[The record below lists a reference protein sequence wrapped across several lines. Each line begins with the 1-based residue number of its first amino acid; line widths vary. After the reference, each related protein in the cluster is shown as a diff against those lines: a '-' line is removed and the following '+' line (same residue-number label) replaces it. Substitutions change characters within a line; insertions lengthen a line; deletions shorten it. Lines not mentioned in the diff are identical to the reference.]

1 MEMENREEIPE
12 YGRREFEDNV
22 KINKY
27 LQCMTPLELTKTRE
41 GPGQTKLFYI
51 ESDTAFQIANLLFG
65 YDGWS
70 TTVRSYNIIQKGEPV
85 IVTACVRVELKNGS
99 YREDVGVGAS
109 PSRLST
115 KSMAQA
121 IDVAT
126 KSAVTDATKRALRLF
141 GNLLGNSL
149 YQKRYL
155 DDVLKND
162 SNVLKEY
169 FLVGDLT
176 WEKLEEYVKKQNDII
191 TQRREADRY
200 QVESK
205 VDMKAQSM
213 GTRNLIEG
221 KYTTK
226 RVTADKRAVNF
237 FLDKFL
243 NSNEGK
249 TSGKPQ
255 QSTMRIQRNEQKEQE
270 LVNENECSFL
280 PTADQEQGIV
290 TEGVHALE
298 ENEFESILNEMNEMQ
313 EEEHQYTEEEKRLL
327 DAQK

>member
-1 MEMENREEIPE
+1 MENREDIPE
-12 YGRREFEDNV
+12 YGRREFADND

-41 GPGQTKLFYI
+41 GPGKTKLFYI

-65 YDGWS
+65 FDGWS

-85 IVTACVRVELKNGS
+85 IVTACVRVELKNGA

-109 PSRLST
+109 PAKLSFR
-115 KSMAQA
+115 SMAQA

-155 DDVLKND
+155 DEVLKIDN
-162 SNVLKEY
+162 NIIREY

-191 TQRREADRY
+191 AQRREADRY
-200 QVESK
+200 QVESN
-205 VDMKAQSM
+205 VDMKALSM
-213 GTRNLIEG
+213 GTRNLIEK

-226 RVTADKRAVNF
+226 RVAADKRAVNF
-237 FLDKFL
+237 FLDTLL
-243 NSNEGK
+243 NSKGDK

-255 QSTMRIQRNEQKEQE
+255 QSAMKIQGNEQKEQE

-298 ENEFESILNEMNEMQ
+298 ESDFASILNEMQ
-313 EEEHQYTEEEKRLL
+313 EEEYRYTEDEQRLL
-327 DAQK
+327 NAQRDNGD